1 MQWPDSTSGVVCRE
15 IMHRISDLI
24 VLESFKVDLVSGPP
38 IRSESMHQGAPLE
51 VETHSG
57 IVVEE
62 A

>member
-1 MQWPDSTSGVVCRE
+1 
-15 IMHRISDLI
+15 MHRISDLV